1 MKILVVKSEN
11 GKVTS
16 EKIMEGEIG
25 KVIREV
31 AKSALDEWNELTSD
45 FIIMH
50 DSQEVRVPLPLK
62 PDVYEVLK
70 NFLVGKDKREAIAK
84 IPVYIISYE
93 NEWKESDFQDKKV
106 YVISY
111 YINDDM
117 KKEVI
122 SDATQMTSEQP
133 KEKEEDLEDIEE
145 EQE

>member
-16 EKIMEGEIG
+16 EKIMEGEMG
-25 KVIREV
+25 KVIREI
-31 AKSALDEWNELTSD
+31 AKNALDEWNELTSD

-70 NFLVGKDKREAIAK
+70 NFLVGKDKKEAVAK

-133 KEKEEDLEDIEE
+133 KEKEDLEDIEE
-145 EQE
+145 EE